1 MEKASAKTKKK
12 GYDLDSLFNPKAVA
26 VIGASRKEGSIGYMV
41 VKGLK
46 EGGFEGKIY
55 PINPSA
61 DEILGVKCYPS
72 ILDVP
77 GEVSFAVI
85 AVPQKLV
92 SDVVEQCGKKG
103 MGGVTVISSGFA
115 EVGNIEAEKQLREIC
130 DRYNM
135 WLVGPNIIG
144 TLSNPAKCNA
154 SFSPHLPYPGKI
166 AFVSQSGALL
176 IGLIGQTVLKKI
188 GMSHVISHGN
198 MAGLDF
204 ADFVEALDKDENTN
218 VICLYIE
225 GFKDGRKF
233 LDKARKCSKPIVAL
247 KAGVSKRGEVATRSH
262 TGSLAGSPKVYKSLF
277 RQVGVLQAFTVPGMF
292 HRAEAL
298 ANLNPMKGDNLLIIT
313 NGGGIGV
320 LGTDAAEYYGVPLQ
334 EPPKDLQEAMR
345 KWMPEFGSP
354 RNPVDITGMGDRE
367 NYSGALRDA
376 LLHPWTHGVVV
387 LYCETAQTDP
397 LDIAQ
402 GIHQVIHET
411 KTDKPVVVAYVG
423 GERSEAAGEWL
434 IKNGIPFYDDPEF
447 TMSAMGTL
455 RERSRYLERAKT
467 NGEFEPWE
475 VDRDGVREIFN
486 QVRSES
492 RLALTEYEAGMVF
505 KCYGLPYI
513 KSVIVNNEHEAVG
526 AARAMGFPLA
536 LKILSPDILHKTEA
550 KGVVLNISSEDGVR
564 VAFDA
569 IMHNARTYK
578 TDANIHGVLIQKMA
592 RPGATE
598 VIMGASKDPQFGP
611 VVMFGLGGIF
621 VEVLKDITFRAA
633 PISPAEALEM
643 IKEIKSYEIIKG
655 YRGKKPKDAE
665 YLAETIS
672 RLSQLLKD
680 FPEIREID
688 ANPAMIY
695 EDDLEIVDA
704 LITLEG

>member
-1 MEKASAKTKKK
+1 MKKTSLKKK
-12 GYDLDSLFNPKAVA
+12 GYNLDSLFNPKAVA

-61 DEILGVKCYPS
+61 DEILGIKCYPS

-85 AVPQKLV
+85 AVPQKMV
-92 SDVVEQCGKKG
+92 SEVVEQCGKKG
-103 MGGVTVISSGFA
+103 MDGVTVISSGFA
-115 EVGNIEAEKQLREIC
+115 EVGNIEAEKQLRETC
-130 DRYNM
+130 DKYNM

-144 TLSNPAKCNA
+144 TISNPSRCNA

-166 AFVSQSGALL
+166 ALISQSGALL

-233 LDKARKCSKPIVAL
+233 LDAARKCSKPIVAL

-298 ANLNPMKGDNLLIIT
+298 AHLNPLRGDNMLIIT

-334 EPPKDLQEAMR
+334 EPPKDLQDAMR

-354 RNPVDITGMGDRE
+354 RNPVDITGMGDRQ

-376 LLHPWTHGVVV
+376 LVHPWTHGVVV

-402 GIHQVIHET
+402 GIYQVIHET
-411 KTDKPVVVAYVG
+411 KTDKPVVVSYVG

-434 IKNGIPFYDDPEF
+434 IQHGIPFYDDPEF
-447 TMSAMGTL
+447 TMSSMGTL
-455 RERSRYLERAKT
+455 RERSRYLERAKA

-475 VDRDGVREIFN
+475 VDKEGAREIFA
-486 QVRSES
+486 QVKSDG
-492 RLALTEYEAGMVF
+492 RLALTEYEAGMIF
-505 KCYGLPYI
+505 KCYGLPYV
-513 KSVIVNNEHEAVG
+513 KSVVVKNEHEAVG

-550 KGVVLNISSEDGVR
+550 KGVALNISSEDGVR

-569 IMHNARTYK
+569 IMHNTRAYK
-578 TDANIHGVLIQKMA
+578 PDAKIQGIIIQKMA

-621 VEVLKDITFRAA
+621 VEVLKDVSFRAA
-633 PISPAEALEM
+633 PLSPAEALEM

-672 RLSQLLKD
+672 RLSQLITD
-680 FPEIREID
+680 FPEINEID
-688 ANPAMIY
+688 ANPAMLY

>member
-1 MEKASAKTKKK
+1 MEKASLSKSEKK
-12 GYDLDSLFNPKAVA
+12 YSLDSLFNPKAVA
-26 VIGASRKEGSIGYMV
+26 VIGASRKEGSIGYMI

-55 PINPSA
+55 PINPNA
-61 DEILGVKCYPS
+61 DEILGIKCYPS

-92 SDVVEQCGKKG
+92 LEVVEQCGKKG

-115 EVGNIEAEKQLREIC
+115 EVGNIEAEKALREIC

-154 SFSPHLPYPGKI
+154 SFSPQLPYPGNI

-176 IGLIGQTVLKKI
+176 IGLIGQTVIKKI
-188 GMSHVISHGN
+188 GMSHVISNGN

-204 ADFVEALDKDENTN
+204 ADFVEALDKDEHTK

-225 GFKDGRKF
+225 GFKDGRRF
-233 LDKARKCSKPIVAL
+233 LEAAKRCSKPIVAL
-247 KAGVSKRGEVATRSH
+247 KAGVSKRGEIATRSH

-277 RQVGVLQAFTVPGMF
+277 RQAGVLQAFTVPGLF

-298 ANLNPMKGDNLLIIT
+298 AHLNPMRGDNLLIIT

-320 LGTDAAEYYGVPLQ
+320 LATDAAEYYGIPLQ
-334 EPPKDLQEAMR
+334 EPPKDLQDAMR

-367 NYSGALRDA
+367 SYAGALRDA
-376 LLHPWTHGVVV
+376 LTHPWTDGVVV

-397 LDIAQ
+397 MDIAQ
-402 GIHQVIHET
+402 GIYQVIQET
-411 KTDKPVVVAYVG
+411 KTEKPVVVAYVG

-434 IKNGIPFYDDPEF
+434 IQHGIPFYDDPEF
-447 TMSAMGTL
+447 TMSSMGTL
-455 RERSRYLERAKT
+455 RERGRYLERSKA
-467 NGEFEPWE
+467 NGEFEPFE
-475 VDRDGVREIFN
+475 VDREGVRQILDR
-486 QVRSES
+486 VRSES
-492 RLALTEYEAGMVF
+492 RLSLTEYEAGMVF

-564 VAFDA
+564 AAFDA
-569 IMHNARTYK
+569 IMHNARAYK
-578 TDANIHGVLIQKMA
+578 PDARIQGILIQKMA
-592 RPGATE
+592 RPGPTE

-621 VEVLKDITFRAA
+621 VEVLKDVSFRAA

-655 YRGKKPKDAE
+655 YRGKKPKHVE

-672 RLSQLLKD
+672 RLSQLITD
-680 FPEIREID
+680 FPEIKEID
-688 ANPAMIY
+688 ANPAMLY
-695 EDDLEIVDA
+695 EDDLDIVDA
-704 LITLEG
+704 LITLEE